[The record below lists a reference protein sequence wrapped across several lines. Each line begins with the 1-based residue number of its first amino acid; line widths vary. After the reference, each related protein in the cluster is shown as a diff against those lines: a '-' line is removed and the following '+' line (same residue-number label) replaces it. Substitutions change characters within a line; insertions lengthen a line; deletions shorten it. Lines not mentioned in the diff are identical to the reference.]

1 MTVTRTDLRQRELS
15 TPIGLLTLVASDKG
29 LTNILFDSEP
39 PEDAGLPTDLP
50 SADDSDETLS
60 AAAAQIEEY
69 FAGTRRDF
77 DVPLDLAGTDFQRQ
91 AWLALADVPYGETT
105 TYGEQAERIGRPGA
119 FRAVGGANGQNPV
132 PIVLPCHRII
142 GADGSLTGFGGG
154 LDLKQRLLDHERA
167 QQVLPGV

>member
-1 MTVTRTDLRQRELS
+1 MTDTRTDLRQRALS
-15 TPIGLLTLVASDKG
+15 TPIGVLTLVASDRG
-29 LTNILFDSEP
+29 LTNILFESES
-39 PEDAGLPTDLP
+39 PEHAGLPSDLP
-50 SADDSDETLS
+50 TANDGDETLAV
-60 AAAAQIEEY
+60 AATQLEEY
-69 FAGTRRDF
+69 FAGNRREF
-77 DVPLDLAGTDFQRQ
+77 DVSLDLVGTDFQRQ

-105 TYGEQAERIGRPGA
+105 TYGAQAERIGRPGA

-167 QQVLPGV
+167 QQALPGV